1 MIYKHD
7 KKEIFSSYQNQNQN
21 KTMQTSLALVSS
33 KKPTTI
39 AHGDGEY
46 NRGILNI
53 TIPSI
58 LVEGENAVVRQK
70 MRFIMYVSIDASGSM
85 GETAT
90 RRGQAPQTKMDFVHS
105 TVKNMIEYIASQ
117 QDENPHAEFY
127 IAVVSFDSRASCA
140 ITPCLVTKENK
151 DQLIEVVTNIRPGG
165 GTNFEK
171 CFQEVARL
179 MSVESEY
186 VKPDATISDEFTE
199 RMHIFLTDGANNEGN
214 TRVSHLVALLTPT
227 FEIPQKPA
235 TQIMIG
241 YGPDHDSAMLQNLC
255 THFPTSKQWFIDDV
269 EKTGCI
275 FGEILWSAMN
285 AAYTDVVISSNVELY
300 DFVTMS
306 WKNEMRIDNLIYDS
320 SRTFFV
326 RVPWNVDAVVCD
338 MVCFSTECA
347 ESTTHKTEKQFV
359 YLPEPSEE
367 VEVGGVPASTAAINE
382 DVEKELWRLDTILT
396 VNEALGF
403 LQSRRLMTYSESM
416 NEKTRLME
424 VVTAFQGKFLAYITA
439 KGLTEDPFMVQ
450 LADDLFVCISGL
462 MSVSVGERYV
472 AARQA
477 SQIQQ
482 RSVTV
487 NDITPLQSDILSSM
501 PMDANVRPVAHGYGY
516 ACDVEVDDSC
526 YDYPPPAPVRA
537 QSNGGCVDNDTPVTP
552 TSAAT
557 TNDAETEVVTEE
569 NEKIVSD
576 FTPSSRGV
584 GSRLRHLSRDAILG
598 MRGNHRGHGGEV
610 DWDNGCDDA
619 NDQVFSCHASP
630 GCERIGRMLSA
641 PRVNNKS
648 TAPDRTPSAPF

>member
-1 MIYKHD
+1 
-7 KKEIFSSYQNQNQN
+7 
-21 KTMQTSLALVSS
+21 MQTSIALVSS
-33 KKPTTI
+33 KNPASTT
-39 AHGDGEY
+39 HGDGQY

-53 TIPSI
+53 TIPPI
-58 LVEGENAVVRQK
+58 VLEGADAVVRQR

-117 QDENPHAEFY
+117 GDENPHVEFY

-151 DQLIEVVTNIRPGG
+151 DQLIEVVTNICPGG

-186 VKPDATISDEFTE
+186 VKPDPSISREFTE

-300 DFVTMS
+300 DFTTMS

-338 MVCFSTECA
+338 MVCFSTEC
-347 ESTTHKTEKQFV
+347 SRTTTHKTEKQLV
-359 YLPEPSEE
+359 YLSEPSEE
-367 VEVGGVPASTAAINE
+367 VGSGSVPASITAINE
-382 DVEKELWRLDTILT
+382 DVEKELWRLDTIIT

-403 LQSRRLMTYSESM
+403 LQSRRLMTYGESM
-416 NEKTRLME
+416 NEKTRLTE
-424 VVTAFQGKFLAYITA
+424 VVTAFQEKILAYITA

-501 PMDANVRPVAHGYGY
+501 PMDTNIRPVARGYGY
-516 ACDVEVDDSC
+516 ACDVDLDDSC

-537 QSNGGCVDNDTPVTP
+537 QSNGGCVDNDTPITP
-552 TSAAT
+552 TSAAK
-557 TNDAETEVVTEE
+557 TNDAEPEVVTEE

-598 MRGNHRGHGGEV
+598 MRGNNRGRGNEV
-610 DWDNGCDDA
+610 DWDSGCDDA

-630 GCERIGRMLSA
+630 GCARIGRMLSA
-641 PRVNNKS
+641 PRVNQS